1 MRSIQ
6 RGITT
11 TFIIVI
17 ILVGAVSIASVY
29 FTYTLNKK
37 PSVNSFEDCAKL
49 YPVMES
55 YPEQCN
61 TPDGKHFTKEL
72 SDIEKEKLRPVNLT
86 EPTIVGQNIPNS
98 PSLWNSVNEDE
109 FVNWKTYKNEMNKFS
124 LEYPSDLLESGN
136 AEQIFLV
143 KSNATA
149 AEKLS
154 YADQLIEIRIGN
166 NISRFNQYYD
176 TLNNQEVE
184 GFGDVKI
191 RNKLIGNYQTVE
203 YGYNEADEEKQSQLN
218 KEAIQSGK
226 SVGAVNFR
234 KGLMIN
240 KQGTVIEIST
250 NYYTGE
256 FKQVFDQVLTT
267 LKFLQ

>member
-11 TFIIVI
+11 TFIIII
-17 ILVGAVSIASVY
+17 ILAGAVSIASVY

-72 SDIEKEKLRPVNLT
+72 SDVEKEKLRPADLT

-109 FVNWKTYKNEMNKFS
+109 FVNWKTYKDEMNKFS

-136 AEQIFLV
+136 TEQMFLV
-143 KSNATA
+143 KRDATA

-154 YADQLIEIRIGN
+154 YADQLIEIRMGN
-166 NISRFNQYYD
+166 NISRFNKYYD
-176 TLNNQEVE
+176 TPINQEVE
-184 GFGDVKI
+184 GSSDVKI
-191 RNKLIGNYQTVE
+191 KNKLVGNYQAVE
-203 YGYNEADEEKQSQLN
+203 YGYDTAVKERQSQLN

-226 SVGAVNFR
+226 SVDAVNFK
-234 KGLMIN
+234 KGLMVN
-240 KQGTVIEIST
+240 KKGAVIEIST
-250 NYYTGE
+250 NYYTGD
-256 FKQVFDQVLTT
+256 FKQIFDQILNT
-267 LKFLQ
+267 LKFLE